1 MAAFYSNVL
10 RPPICH
16 SDLAPAGAI
25 GCSPGS
31 NSICG
36 FPHVQLLLDGVIF
49 SLGIES
55 ASGAGIAPLIVP
67 NHLLYSV
74 LGFGII
80 LAFPPALA
88 AVRALPVLQLLD
100 TIASLLSALLLFR
113 LLYRLFEERYAALA
127 LTAIFAFGATWW
139 KYSVDADAYIVST
152 LFILA
157 AATRLLLHG
166 TRRLWITGAW
176 HCRHGDAS
184 TRDTFCL
191 QFG

>member
-1 MAAFYSNVL
+1 M
-10 RPPICH
+10 
-16 SDLAPAGAI
+16 
-25 GCSPGS
+25 
-31 NSICG
+31 
-36 FPHVQLLLDGVIF
+36 
-49 SLGIES
+49 
-55 ASGAGIAPLIVP
+55 P

-74 LGFGII
+74 LGFGIYWPFHQ
-80 LAFPPALA
+80 LSA

-113 LLYRLFEERYAALA
+113 ILYRLFEERYAALA

-139 KYSVDADAYIVST
+139 KYSIDADAYIVST

-176 HCRHGDAS
+176 HCAAMVMHQLAVFFLPAVWVTILLNRHRSLRWRLLTAQP
-184 TRDTFCL
+184 TRQL
-191 QFG
+191 PVR